1 MNKIE
6 SENKPYYKLSGYELE
21 RLKRVS
27 DITGTDYMW
36 LGDFICT
43 DDLICMVED
52 LLVEYNAQVEK
63 YEEYQKYV
71 DEYCVDTY
79 NPYDEYGISQSDF
92 I

>member
-6 SENKPYYKLSGYELE
+6 SEDKPYYKLSGYELE

-27 DITGTDYMW
+27 NITGTEYNW
-36 LGDFICT
+36 LGDFICI
-43 DDLICMVED
+43 DDLICMIED
-52 LLVEYNAQVEK
+52 LIIELDKVQNAYDEFK
-63 YEEYQKYV
+63 KYV

-79 NPYDEYGISQSDF
+79 NPYDEHGVSQSDF